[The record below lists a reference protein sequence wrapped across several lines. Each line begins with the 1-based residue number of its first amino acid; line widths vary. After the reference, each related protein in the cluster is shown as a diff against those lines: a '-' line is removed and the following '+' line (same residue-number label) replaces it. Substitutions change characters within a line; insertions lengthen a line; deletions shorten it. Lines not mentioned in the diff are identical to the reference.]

1 MIKTFLILIGLLFSI
16 NSVFAQLIINELSS
30 KNDEFLESV
39 DVEYHDW
46 IELYNS
52 SDTELSLSG
61 LFLTDDIDELDMWEF
76 TLESVP
82 AKSFVVVFCSD
93 KDEVIGGEA
102 HTNFKLTSKGE
113 TIYLTDGASVLDSM
127 KFGVINEDYS
137 YGRLDEIS
145 EIKTHLAI
153 PTPYK
158 TNRNSGTILPSKESG
173 FYKSEFE
180 LELLVAEGQKIYYT
194 TNGDDP
200 TAESELYQN
209 KVDMKDEYEEYEY
222 LNLPTAAPDSV
233 NCRMNFHVPE
243 SEIPRCRVISY
254 CVIDDEGNKSKVYR
268 QSFFF
273 HSKHSLPVA
282 SIITDNR
289 NLFSQDSGIFVPGVN
304 YEEDTP
310 CWTGNYFQKGWEK
323 PATITFFEDENRTL
337 EEDIGL
343 QIHGETTRTS
353 PQKSLRISARKEY
366 GVNKLEN
373 VFFENTPIEEFNSL
387 VLRTPMA
394 CMSHTLMK
402 DALTLS
408 CIQNLDHEK
417 TYVKPTVVYI
427 NGNYWGISELRNRL
441 DEDYLSDKYV
451 IEEDSINI
459 VSVDNRDKKRHGSY
473 DEFREIYNFVVDN
486 DISID
491 ENYNIVENYLDI
503 DNFIDYYLAEMYFAN
518 YDWPGSNYLIWNGQG
533 EHNKYKNL
541 FFDIDAGWENPDF
554 DMFEHTNE
562 LEKQKWPNPRSK
574 NIFQQSLFSN
584 SSFRN
589 KFINRAIELLE
600 SDFSFESV
608 KMKIDS
614 FVATYGSEIDNYI
627 NRFGFPES
635 REVWMTNVEESLIN
649 FAREREC
656 YFRKNM
662 KDFFD
667 LGNDI
672 LCVGSNVNNSLLNPP
687 TITPNPATN
696 SITVGN
702 IDSDYVT
709 IYNMLGAEI
718 MKIESKNNCQLTIDI
733 SDFAPSVYLVKMND
747 ITIKF
752 IKK

>member
-1 MIKTFLILIGLLFSI
+1 VSI
-16 NSVFAQLIINELSS
+16 
-30 KNDEFLESV
+30 DG
-39 DVEYHDW
+39 EYHDW

-52 SDTELSLSG
+52 SDSELSLSG
-61 LFLTDDIDELDMWEF
+61 MYLTDDIDKLDMWEF
-76 TLESVP
+76 NLKSVP
-82 AKSFVVVFCSD
+82 AKSFLVVFCSD
-93 KDEVIGGEA
+93 KDDVIGGEA

-113 TIYLTDGASVLDSM
+113 TVYLTNGVDILDSM
-127 KFGVINEDYS
+127 DFGVINEDYT
-137 YGRLDEIS
+137 YGRLEEGS
-145 EIKTHLAI
+145 EIKTYLAI

-158 TNRNSGTILPSKESG
+158 TNRNSGTVVSSKESG
-173 FYKSEFE
+173 FYKDEFE
-180 LELLVAEGQKIYYT
+180 LELLAADGQEIYYT

-200 TAESELYQN
+200 TIESELYQN
-209 KVDMKDEYEEYEY
+209 KVDIKNEYDEFEY

-243 SEIPRCRVISY
+243 SEIPRCRIISY
-254 CVIDDEGNKSKVYR
+254 CVIDEEGNSSKVYR
-268 QSFFF
+268 KSFFF
-273 HSKHSLPVA
+273 HNKHSLPIA

-289 NLFSQDSGIFVPGVN
+289 NLFSQDSGIFVPGN
-304 YEEDTP
+304 TYEEEVP

-323 PATITFFEDENRTL
+323 PATITYFENRDKTL

-353 PQKSLRISARKEY
+353 PQKSLRVSARKKY
-366 GVNKLEN
+366 GVNKFEN
-373 VFFENTPIEEFNSL
+373 VFFKDAPVEEFNSL
-387 VLRTPMA
+387 VLRTTMA

-441 DEDYLSDKYV
+441 DEDYLSDKYE
-451 IEEDSINI
+451 IKEDSINI

-473 DEFREIYNFVVDN
+473 DEFREIYDFVLDN
-486 DISID
+486 DLSIE
-491 ENYNIVENYLDI
+491 ENYEIVENYLDV

-533 EHNKYKNL
+533 EHKKYKNL
-541 FFDIDAGWENPDF
+541 FFDIDAGWDNPDF

-562 LEKQKWPNPRSK
+562 QESERWPNPRSK

-589 KFINRAIELLE
+589 KFIYRALVLLE
-600 SDFSFESV
+600 NDFSFETV

-614 FVATYGSEIDNYI
+614 FLITYGSEIDNNI

-635 REVWMTNVEESLIN
+635 REIWMANVEESLIY

-656 YFRKNM
+656 QFRKHM
-662 KDFFD
+662 KEFFD
-667 LGNDI
+667 LCDDL
-672 LCVGSNVNNSLLNPP
+672 LCIGSNVANSIKSPT

-696 SITVGN
+696 TISIEN
-702 IDSDYVT
+702 IYSDNVT
-709 IYNMLGAEI
+709 IYNMHGTE
-718 MKIESKNNCQLTIDI
+718 MMNIESKNKNHLKIDI
-733 SDFAPSVYLVKMND
+733 SGFAPSVYLIKMND
-747 ITIKF
+747 RTIKF
-752 IKK
+752 IKIK

>member
-1 MIKTFLILIGLLFSI
+1 MRIFLIISALLFSQQ
-16 NSVFAQLIINELSS
+16 VAFTQLIINELSS
-30 KNDEFLESV
+30 KNDEFLVSA
-39 DVEYHDW
+39 DGEYHDW

-52 SDTELSLSG
+52 SDSELSLSG
-61 LFLTDDIDELDMWEF
+61 LYLTDDIDEPGMWEF
-76 TLESVP
+76 NVKSVP
-82 AKSFVVVFCSD
+82 AESFLVLFCSD
-93 KDEVIGGEA
+93 KDDVIGGEA

-113 TIYLTDGASVLDSM
+113 TVYLTDGTSILDSM
-127 KFGVINEDYS
+127 EFGTINEDYS
-137 YGRLDEIS
+137 YGRLDES
-145 EIKTHLAI
+145 SDIKTHLAI
-153 PTPYK
+153 PTPNK

-180 LELLVAEGQKIYYT
+180 LEFTVAEGAKIYYT

-200 TAESELYQN
+200 TAESEIY
-209 KVDMKDEYEEYEY
+209 KSKIEIKDEYEEYEY

-233 NCRMNFHVPE
+233 NCRMNFHIPE
-243 SEIPRCRVISY
+243 SEIPRCKVISY
-254 CVIDDEGNKSKVYR
+254 CVIDSHGKRSKVYR

-273 HSKHSLPVA
+273 HNNHSLPVA

-289 NLFSQDSGIFVPGVN
+289 NLFSQDSGIFVPGDK
-304 YEEDTP
+304 YEEEIP

-323 PATITFFEDENRTL
+323 PATITFFENENKTL
-337 EEDIGL
+337 EEYIGL

-373 VFFENTPIEEFNSL
+373 VFFEDAQVEEFNSL
-387 VLRTPMA
+387 VLRTTMA

-441 DEDYLSDKYV
+441 DEDYLSDKYQ
-451 IEEDSINI
+451 IDEDSINI

-473 DEFREIYNFVVDN
+473 DEFREIYEFVVDN
-486 DISID
+486 DISKD
-491 ENYNIVENYLDI
+491 ENYETVESYLDI

-518 YDWPGSNYLIWNGQG
+518 YDWPGSNYLIWNGRG
-533 EHNKYKNL
+533 KHKKYKNL

-562 LEKQKWPNPRSK
+562 LESNSWPNPRSK

-584 SSFRN
+584 NRFRN
-589 KFINRAIELLE
+589 KFIYRALVLLE
-600 SDFSFESV
+600 SDFRYETV
-608 KMKIDS
+608 KNRIDT

-627 NRFGFPES
+627 HRFGFPENK
-635 REVWMTNVEESLIN
+635 EVWMTNVEESLIN

-667 LGNDI
+667 LSDDI
-672 LCVGSNVNNSLLNPP
+672 LCVGSNVENSINAPT
-687 TITPNPATN
+687 TITPNPATTT
-696 SITVGN
+696 ITIDN

-709 IYNMLGAEI
+709 IFNILGAEI
-718 MKIESKNNCQLTIDI
+718 MNIESKNNSQLTIDI
-733 SDFAPSVYLVKMND
+733 SNIPPSLYLIRINNRTV
-747 ITIKF
+747 KF